1 MAKEANKIEQIAYK
15 ILVEPWITEEA
26 TKIAELNKYIFKV
39 AKDASKNQ
47 IKKAIEE
54 VYGVTVISVNTINI
68 PAKKRMRGAKV
79 GWKSGHKKAI
89 VTVKEGDKIELFE
102 GK

>member
-1 MAKEANKIEQIAYK
+1 MAKEANKTEKIAYK
-15 ILVEPWITEEA
+15 ILVEPWITEES
-26 TKIAELNKYIFKV
+26 TRIAQENKYIFKV
-39 AKDASKNQ
+39 SADADKNEV
-47 IKKAIEE
+47 KRAIEE
-54 VYGVTVISVNTINI
+54 VYGVKVISVNTVTI
-68 PAKKRMRGAKV
+68 PAKKRTRGRKI